1 MTTQWTV
8 SQRSEKFKRKLFHD
22 NLNRVKSL
30 ASQVEEVFTVMR
42 KSVDWNCRLWI
53 SKAFFLFL
61 LITYFFEL
69 YMLPLGLTLAILV
82 NCSKAFK
89 NSQIEEENTIDNDKD
104 KEAISPSTDD
114 SAEND
119 EGDGNVS
126 LNKIMQIVQVTLG
139 TWWNIFVYFLVLR
152 MHFLWSRE
160 FLVRLPLI
168 QRRSKTL
175 STSASLSSASWPSS
189 LFSSSASFSCSS
201 ISGMRRRLIFTLKK

>member
-1 MTTQWTV
+1 
-8 SQRSEKFKRKLFHD
+8 
-22 NLNRVKSL
+22 
-30 ASQVEEVFTVMR
+30 MR

-89 NSQIEEENTIDNDKD
+89 NSQFVEENTIDND

-126 LNKIMQIVQVTLG
+126 LNKIMQLVQVTLG
-139 TWWNIFVYFLVLR
+139 I
-152 MHFLWSRE
+152 
-160 FLVRLPLI
+160 
-168 QRRSKTL
+168 
-175 STSASLSSASWPSS
+175 
-189 LFSSSASFSCSS
+189 
-201 ISGMRRRLIFTLKK
+201 